1 MLGRPG
7 LRVSTNSGRP
17 SEIRIALWEAKSRVE
32 SFDLFAKLAEQAVP
46 LSYNKEGAIY
56 SHEATLRANQVS
68 KVENT
73 KKKMCDPQE
82 CRHSSEE
89 YKILIKE
96 IKCPDSLLESLA
108 EETKKKHSSMFA
120 ESLTATTVCTI
131 AKHEIETGQST
142 PICQIGERVPLHL
155 QEAVQKEI
163 KKLLDQGII

>member
-73 KKKMCDPQE
+73 KKKTWSTTMGKICDPRGMQAFI
-82 CRHSSEE
+82 R
-89 YKILIKE
+89 
-96 IKCPDSLLESLA
+96 
-108 EETKKKHSSMFA
+108 
-120 ESLTATTVCTI
+120 
-131 AKHEIETGQST
+131 
-142 PICQIGERVPLHL
+142 RV
-155 QEAVQKEI
+155 
-163 KKLLDQGII
+163 